1 MVGVKEPVAAVP
13 VADRVKRLL
22 VVAGFVSNVALTPF
36 GKPDTARLTL
46 PLKPLRALMEIVV
59 EPEAPWRMATP
70 AGDAERRKFGCVVDE
85 GQLFTRL
92 AMFTVPIPVEKSQPV
107 FVPYAGL
114 KVLLS
119 VESTPTPPPPK

>member
-1 MVGVKEPVAAVP
+1 CALGGQKAAVTP
-13 VADRVKRLL
+13 MGRPE
-22 VVAGFVSNVALTPF
+22 AL
-36 GKPDTARLTL
+36 KLTL
-46 PLKPLRALMEIVV
+46 PVKPFCGNTVTVVVSLVPGSMLKLP
-59 EPEAPWRMATP
+59 
-70 AGDAERRKFGCVVDE
+70 GDAERKKLGPDP

-92 AMFTVPIPVEKSQPV
+92 AMFTVPMPVEKSQPV